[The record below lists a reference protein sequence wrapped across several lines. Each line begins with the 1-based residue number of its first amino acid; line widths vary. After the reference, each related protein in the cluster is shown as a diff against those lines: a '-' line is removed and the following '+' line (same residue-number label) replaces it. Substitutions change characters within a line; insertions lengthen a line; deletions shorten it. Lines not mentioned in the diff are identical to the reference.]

1 MPPCIMM
8 PLVVRK
14 LTTLLREAG
23 PLHEAL
29 PCSQIEHDTMLAE
42 TDTPEPELVP
52 RVTLS
57 VSYGLHG

>member
-1 MPPCIMM
+1 MM

-14 LTTLLREAG
+14 LTILLREAG

-29 PCSQIEHDTMLAE
+29 PCSQIEQETRLAE
-42 TDTPEPELVP
+42 TETPDPELVP

-57 VSYGLHG
+57 VS